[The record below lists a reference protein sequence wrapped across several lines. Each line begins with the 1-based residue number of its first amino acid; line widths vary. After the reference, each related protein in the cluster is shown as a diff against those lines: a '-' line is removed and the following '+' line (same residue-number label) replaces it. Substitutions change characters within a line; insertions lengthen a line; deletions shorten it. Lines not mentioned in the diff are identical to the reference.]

1 MDAVVFVVCS
11 SLMDALPTSGRC
23 QVADISEPSGRT
35 NEDED
40 NVLAVLLCGDIHA
53 AIGARPGLS
62 QLELWRRFV
71 QTSLLVHPGAN
82 AHPDAAAAL
91 EVAACAWNVL
101 NSNFT
106 CGAWS
111 AQVFKGVPTKRCP
124 LISLEPSCFLG
135 ACQWCGWAAGW
146 MVNARCE

>member
-1 MDAVVFVVCS
+1 MGV
-11 SLMDALPTSGRC
+11 MDALPTSGRC
-23 QVADISEPSGRT
+23 QVADISDPSGRT

-82 AHPDAAAAL
+82 AHP
-91 EVAACAWNVL
+91 ACAWNVL

-106 CGAWS
+106 CGACS
-111 AQVFKGVPTKRCP
+111 AQADPSFDSAVAAP
-124 LISLEPSCFLG
+124 LRDGTDSPETSRSAVGGESLTL
-135 ACQWCGWAAGW
+135 
-146 MVNARCE
+146 